1 MDFKPNKVEE
11 TTGVRNIA
19 PPQGGHFERMLS
31 AYCAHGNVVF
41 CSLLISNFVC
51 GCSGSRVVKKLLM
64 QYRQCRQSYN
74 REPKK
79 KRFFTTSLFGTRT
92 CKKAWFIFATVQCL
106 FGSNWNGRVHSIKVV
121 KICAD
126 KTYHPQESG
135 GTRA

>member
-79 KRFFTTSLFGTRT
+79 KSGFSPLLYSGLAHVKKLGLFLQPFDVYLEVIEMGV
-92 CKKAWFIFATVQCL
+92 FI
-106 FGSNWNGRVHSIKVV
+106 
-121 KICAD
+121 
-126 KTYHPQESG
+126 P
-135 GTRA
+135 